1 MGCGALGW
9 LRVLSRWVGSSGRVV
24 GTDIQVPMVEAARTF
39 VEIESLGN
47 VDVSEDD
54 LFASAL
60 EPTSFDLVHARF
72 QLAPLGRFEEQVA
85 AYRTMVKP
93 GGVIVLEDP
102 DRSSWRFN
110 RGAAAHRPDR
120 AGVPGGRR

>member
-1 MGCGALGW
+1 ML
-9 LRVLSRWVGSSGRVV
+9 
-24 GTDIQVPMVEAARTF
+24 EAARTF

-85 AYRTMVKP
+85 A
-93 GGVIVLEDP
+93 
-102 DRSSWRFN
+102 
-110 RGAAAHRPDR
+110 
-120 AGVPGGRR
+120 